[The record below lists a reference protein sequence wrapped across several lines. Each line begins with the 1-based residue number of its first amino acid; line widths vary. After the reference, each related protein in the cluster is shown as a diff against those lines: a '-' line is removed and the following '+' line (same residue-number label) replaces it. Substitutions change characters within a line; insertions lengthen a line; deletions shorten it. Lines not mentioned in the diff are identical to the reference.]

1 MLEMCRCLTLDS
13 DIFVLSHTVLER
25 EHSILNRFFNSFLPS
40 WYNLYWLKSKEFL
53 TKATHCPLQPVISI
67 FVLLA
72 LLGWV
77 LEYLWYQYIY
87 FSDFHFLLSSN
98 NNTGQIIVLI
108 LAQEPDNSAEIEFLS
123 QKTAPQCNSLTD
135 KKKKKCGLE
144 YQLLRSGTY
153 QHLGPYTNILE
164 VEFTEMCA
172 ISCTCSPCERSFPRH
187 QDFPEGSPGR

>member
-135 KKKKKCGLE
+135 KKKKKKMWFRVSASQEWNLST
-144 YQLLRSGTY
+144 LRTIYKHTWSGI
-153 QHLGPYTNILE
+153 HRDVCNILYLQPMWE
-164 VEFTEMCA
+164 KL
-172 ISCTCSPCERSFPRH
+172 S
-187 QDFPEGSPGR
+187 